1 MTKIFMIRIKGE
13 LKNLAGS
20 PLSELEIKVFAL
32 VHGNPRLLA
41 QPQTPDQNG
50 HFNIQLNDQLIP
62 IDTNTIHLVLIE
74 TTKKFT
80 SVRDNQDRFN
90 NKNLYKKR
98 VVQGNVI
105 EWVGLP
111 LQFLDDIIIT
121 ISLTPLKIPK
131 EKYETIVI
139 GSGFGGTIIS
149 LTLGQKYKEDNDGK
163 KVCILERGQWWV
175 SHEMPSSHEGTIN
188 NKETI
193 REYLESH
200 DMTYDIWAYPDNL
213 EGIFKVF
220 GNSTTVNKLKGLYDY
235 RPMKNVHVIT
245 SSGVGGGSL
254 VYTNVTEKPE
264 PEIYQNW
271 VIQIDPSNTKKLDT
285 KFTYHDVYGTDDASR
300 YVDNPADIN
309 NQDIDYFKIAENFI
323 GVSKI
328 TTTAS
333 LGRFKL
339 DRTKVFQNAV
349 SAITDPENKIKISNS
364 NDLDANLSITEV
376 PFNSFK
382 LAKIDNTDTF
392 KVKNPSIS
400 QTNDFEK
407 QTNVCQRQGRCVL
420 GCIPG

>member
-1 MTKIFMIRIKGE
+1 
-13 LKNLAGS
+13 
-20 PLSELEIKVFAL
+20 
-32 VHGNPRLLA
+32 
-41 QPQTPDQNG
+41 
-50 HFNIQLNDQLIP
+50 
-62 IDTNTIHLVLIE
+62 
-74 TTKKFT
+74 
-80 SVRDNQDRFN
+80 
-90 NKNLYKKR
+90 
-98 VVQGNVI
+98 
-105 EWVGLP
+105 
-111 LQFLDDIIIT
+111 
-121 ISLTPLKIPK
+121 
-131 EKYETIVI
+131 
-139 GSGFGGTIIS
+139 
-149 LTLGQKYKEDNDGK
+149 
-163 KVCILERGQWWV
+163 
-175 SHEMPSSHEGTIN
+175 
-188 NKETI
+188 
-193 REYLESH
+193 
-200 DMTYDIWAYPDNL
+200 
-213 EGIFKVF
+213 
-220 GNSTTVNKLKGLYDY
+220 
-235 RPMKNVHVIT
+235 MKNVHVIT

-271 VIQIDPSNTKKLDT
+271 VIQTDPSNTKKLDT
-285 KFTYHDVYGTDDASR
+285 KFTYYDVYGTDDASR

-339 DRTKVFQNAV
+339 DRAKVFQNAV

-420 GCIPG
+420 GCIPGARHTLNKQLHKAIEDDIPLEIFPLCEVQSIEKKAANEK